1 MSESGLAIQTMDQA
15 QALAKTLAPSALLP
29 DSLRG
34 KPGDVLI
41 VLLTGAELG
50 LGPMQSLRSLA
61 VVKGK
66 AVMSADLMLALVKKS
81 PACEY
86 LVMTDYGPERVT
98 FKTKRKGDPS
108 ETVVAFSKAD
118 AERAGLWGVNTWK
131 AYPQSMLKARAA
143 SAICRSVYPDVCLG
157 IYDETEAVADFKVPV
172 DSMPAIVQVV
182 PTVTVEPIPEEPQPP
197 EAAYD
202 AHTGEVIGQ
211 PQEDGDDVLFAMHE
225 KKVREAATRA
235 DKMKEITKAP
245 APMRQRLGQLLKEVR

>member
-1 MSESGLAIQTMDQA
+1 MDQA

-86 LVMTDYGPERVT
+86 LFMAEYTAEKVT
-98 FKTKRKGDPS
+98 FKTKRKGDPQ
-108 ETVVAFSKAD
+108 ETVVTFSKAD
-118 AERAGLWGVNTWK
+118 AERAGLWGINTWK
-131 AYPQSMLKARAA
+131 SYPQSMLKARAA

-157 IYDETEAVADFKVPV
+157 IYDETEAVADFKVAAE
-172 DSMPAIVQVV
+172 SMPAIVQVV
-182 PTVTVEPIPEEPQPP
+182 PTVTVEPVVEEPAPM

-202 AHTGEVIGQ
+202 AHTGEVIGA
-211 PQEDGDDVLFAMHE
+211 PQEDGEDVIQAVWQ
-225 KKVREAATRA
+225 KKVLAESTRA
-235 DKMKEITKAP
+235 GMMKVITQAP
-245 APMRQRLGQLLKEVR
+245 APMRQQLGQLLKGVR